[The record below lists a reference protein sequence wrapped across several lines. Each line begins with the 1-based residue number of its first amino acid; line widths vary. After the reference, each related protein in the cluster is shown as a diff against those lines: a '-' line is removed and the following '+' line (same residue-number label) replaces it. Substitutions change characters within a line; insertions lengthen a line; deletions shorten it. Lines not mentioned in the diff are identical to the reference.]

1 MNELVKI
8 DQNVTIVPKD
18 FNFTNKGAVT
28 EVSEKGFRMKMKY
41 PTTGVNKNYICD
53 FYSQTPNG
61 ILFFSSY
68 ASEVKDN
75 ELFIANPIKHRFLQ
89 RRQFTRISFIIE
101 TTMTDKEGNTYNIST
116 LDLSAGGLKF
126 TTDTSIDLDKE
137 YKIKIDLNEEQ
148 TIYCWLQPIR
158 MEKLDTG
165 KFRLSGRFV
174 LQVNVEK
181 MTLIQYCMNKNME
194 DKNK

>member
-1 MNELVKI
+1 M
-8 DQNVTIVPKD
+8 
-18 FNFTNKGAVT
+18 
-28 EVSEKGFRMKMKY
+28 
-41 PTTGVNKNYICD
+41 
-53 FYSQTPNG
+53 
-61 ILFFSSY
+61 
-68 ASEVKDN
+68 
-75 ELFIANPIKHRFLQ
+75 FIANPIKHRFLQ

-126 TTDTSIDLDKE
+126 TTDASIDLDKE

-174 LQVNVEK
+174 HQVNVEK